1 MRLQRTT
8 VSNFSLANFS
18 SGRDAFRSSQSVPES
33 TLPSGNLEQLV
44 HRLWPPVDPPEENL
58 TELRGHE
65 EIQTQQSPLLH
76 LHLCSSQTSNQLNST
91 APLGTYW
98 AQPFSIAF
106 GKSTQQTHDTDQHFS
121 NSTNLIL
128 IATTSY
134 NQTCQSAH
142 LYRRPSQKLKLG
154 QPGNLLPYLHKI

>member
-1 MRLQRTT
+1 MPLKKFT
-8 VSNFSLANFS
+8 VSPRSTVAEWKLGGKPDRITRARRN
-18 SGRDAFRSSQSVPES
+18 SGTAD
-33 TLPSGNLEQLV
+33 
-44 HRLWPPVDPPEENL
+44 
-58 TELRGHE
+58 
-65 EIQTQQSPLLH
+65 PLLH
-76 LHLCSSQTSNQLNST
+76 LHPCSSQPSNQLNST

-106 GKSTQQTHDTDQHFS
+106 RKSTQQTHDTDQHFS

-142 LYRRPSQKLKLG
+142 LYIRPSQKLKLG
-154 QPGNLLPYLHKI
+154 QPGNLLPYLHKIPENAYERLPISLLDQNPRICACACRSGKPLACP